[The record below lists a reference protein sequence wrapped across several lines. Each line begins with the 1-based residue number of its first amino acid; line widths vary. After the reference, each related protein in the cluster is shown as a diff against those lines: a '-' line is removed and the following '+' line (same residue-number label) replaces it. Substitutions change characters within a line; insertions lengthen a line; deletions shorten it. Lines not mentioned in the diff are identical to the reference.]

1 MYKCSDN
8 FLSFETEDEVL
19 CCKIDKFQ
27 FFHLPTS
34 QFICWLAYLVLTN
47 GSKMSWNWIW
57 FFKIPILIVFIFH
70 LPLLV
75 LTFHYHY
82 CSVDFWWYKNISIT
96 IFVSFQSKIV
106 ECKYKYFFRNLH
118 GKNPSIFLVF
128 SLEFLS
134 QTRLCQPPHSLFS

>member
-1 MYKCSDN
+1 MGVNYSFELFSIDHWVLQFIGDIKFTLAVWKLRYINIFILPWRIVCNSSNKQCYDRNFGSLVYKCSDN

-57 FFKIPILIVFIFH
+57 FFMIPTLIVFILH
-70 LPLLV
+70 LPL
-75 LTFHYHY
+75 
-82 CSVDFWWYKNISIT
+82 
-96 IFVSFQSKIV
+96 
-106 ECKYKYFFRNLH
+106 
-118 GKNPSIFLVF
+118 
-128 SLEFLS
+128 
-134 QTRLCQPPHSLFS
+134 